1 MMKSSTLSYCSVKR
15 SALYMSC
22 SLLLFILNVRE
33 RHWYIIVLGASL
45 LLCLSG
51 WLTVQTHAVVMG
63 SPVSF
68 RVTDHANLYFVLLSW
83 VLLCLFRVTDRANPY
98 FVLQRRKGY
107 GGGGLTGLLVGTL
120 DTVLD
125 NKVRLYTQKVTC
137 HPCASILQHFQTLQH
152 PWPKKG
158 FTTKR
163 ILHVSCC

>member
-1 MMKSSTLSYCSVKR
+1 M
-15 SALYMSC
+15 
-22 SLLLFILNVRE
+22 
-33 RHWYIIVLGASL
+33 
-45 LLCLSG
+45 
-51 WLTVQTHAVVMG
+51 QTHAVVMG

-68 RVTDHANLYFVLLSW
+68 RVTDRANLYFVLLSWVLLCLFRVTDCANIYFVLLSW

-152 PWPKKG
+152 P
-158 FTTKR
+158 
-163 ILHVSCC
+163 